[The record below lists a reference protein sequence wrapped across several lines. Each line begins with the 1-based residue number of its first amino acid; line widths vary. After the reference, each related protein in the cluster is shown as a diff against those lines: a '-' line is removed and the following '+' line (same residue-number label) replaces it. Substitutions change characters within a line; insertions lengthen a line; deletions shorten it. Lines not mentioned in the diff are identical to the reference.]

1 LITSTSHN
9 HFLHMNVLLR
19 HACGGSAD
27 SERDVETI
35 LTEAALGKRRLWV
48 TSILFAEL
56 RPSTFVR
63 GPFQTIAEFANY
75 IRGIATFVTPDPNTM
90 LRVARLRDVEWRRP
104 AALRKPGEKP
114 RFMSLVD
121 ALQIASALWVKEA
134 LAIADLEFLAFEEL
148 KSDDAEAGGRRM
160 SLLRLQDYT
169 EAAPVSSDVLAA
181 VELTRVEP
189 VLQPRQVRQSMPAV

>member
-1 LITSTSHN
+1 
-9 HFLHMNVLLR
+9 MNVLLR

-134 LAIADLEFLAFEEL
+134 LAIADLEFLAFDEL
-148 KSDDAEAGGRRM
+148 KSDHAEAGGWRM